1 MTRKKDVFVIGHKN
15 PDTDSICSAI
25 AYANLKNKISDG
37 NYVPKRAGEV
47 SNETQYVL
55 DFFGVESPAFIN
67 HVGTQVKDV
76 TIKITQPVQRNV
88 SEKRMDYYE
97 RYAGS
102 DHAYRK
108 RRQTGRYHFCQRYCH
123 SQHGYL

>member
-76 TIKITQPVQRNV
+76 TIKITPSLSKEMSLKNAWITMRDMQEATMPI
-88 SEKRMDYYE
+88 E
-97 RYAGS
+97 A
-102 DHAYRK
+102 
-108 RRQTGRYHFCQRYCH
+108 
-123 SQHGYL
+123 